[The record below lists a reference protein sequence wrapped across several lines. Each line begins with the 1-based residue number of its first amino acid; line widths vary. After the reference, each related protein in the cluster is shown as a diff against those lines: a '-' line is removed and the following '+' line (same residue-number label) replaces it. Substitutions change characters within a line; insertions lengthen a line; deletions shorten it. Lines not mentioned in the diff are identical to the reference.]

1 MPTFHFNQLRG
12 YVRFLETWDFR
23 QLPLSQ
29 DDAEGMEKISL
40 LFVAAKEI
48 IGLELPLEGKKGG
61 TGNYLC

>member
-23 QLPLSQ
+23 PLPLSQ

>member
-12 YVRFLETWDFR
+12 YVLSLEMWDFR

-29 DDAEGMEKISL
+29 DDAEGMEKIRL
-40 LFVAAKEI
+40 LFAAAKEI

-61 TGNYLC
+61 TGLYLC